1 MSSAREC
8 FAEAMSAELDE
19 NPRAALVLADIST
32 ALFRA
37 AGRRHPDR
45 VVNVGIREQAMIGVS
60 AGMSLAGLRPVAHSY
75 ASFLVE
81 RPFEQVKV
89 DLCHQGLGAVLV
101 SIGASYDASE
111 EGRTHQCPGD
121 VALLDT
127 LPGWTV
133 HVPGHPDEVEGV
145 LREALSAT
153 GPVYVRLSERSNRSP
168 ADGPFSVVRRASPS
182 APLLVAVGPLR
193 DAALEAARGLDVTVL
208 HLTTVRP
215 LPVEV
220 ITSLAGGDVVV
231 VEPYLKGTSA
241 AGFSAALGSRPHRL
255 ACLGVGIQELR
266 RYGTPE
272 EHERAHGL
280 DAAGIR
286 RSLGEFL

>member
-1 MSSAREC
+1 MSSARER

-37 AGRRHPDR
+37 AARRHPDR

-60 AGMSLAGLRPVAHSY
+60 AGLSLAGLRPVAHSY
-75 ASFLVE
+75 APFLLE
-81 RPFEQVKV
+81 RPFEQVKL
-89 DLCHQGLGAVLV
+89 DLSHQGLGAVLV
-101 SIGASYDASE
+101 SIGASYDASR

-127 LPGWTV
+127 LPDWTV
-133 HVPGHPDEVEGV
+133 HVPGHPDEVGRM
-145 LREALSAT
+145 LRGALSRT

-168 ADGPFSVVRRASPS
+168 AAGPFSVTRRGHPSSP
-182 APLLVAVGPLR
+182 LVIAVGPLR
-193 DAALEAARGLDVTVL
+193 DAVLEATVGLDVTVL

-215 LPVEV
+215 FPAEV
-220 ITSLAGGDVVV
+220 VASLEAGDVVV
-231 VEPYLKGTSA
+231 VEPYLKGTSSA
-241 AGFSAALGSRPHRL
+241 AVSAALCSRPHRL
-255 ACLGVGIQELR
+255 ACLGVGNRELR

-280 DAAGIR
+280 DPAGIR
-286 RSLGEFL
+286 RALDEFL